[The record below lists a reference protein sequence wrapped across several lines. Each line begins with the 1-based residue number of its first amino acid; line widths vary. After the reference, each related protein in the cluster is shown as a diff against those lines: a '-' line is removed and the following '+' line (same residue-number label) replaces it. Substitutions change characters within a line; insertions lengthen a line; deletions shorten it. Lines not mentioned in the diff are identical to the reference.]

1 MPFLG
6 RFRGQGARLIWAQSS
21 VAQGWEVTKPCAA
34 GRMNS
39 WRDIR
44 EPSVSASS
52 LASAR
57 YIRYMHAQ
65 AATEASLG
73 TAPSTNYLQHR
84 GQLDA
89 SRTAGF
95 APDMAPLLSSLVG
108 PRPTVLATV
117 EVEDDINVK
126 GVVQEQP
133 QQLGH
138 DGDLCIRIRR
148 CHRSNGRVEV
158 RRYQQSTGRVWSPA
172 TDPRDH
178 IREISIGHSEASNEV

>member
-6 RFRGQGARLIWAQSS
+6 RFRGQDARLIWAQSS

-73 TAPSTNYLQHR
+73 TAPPQTICSTEANLTQVGQQGLPQIWLRYYHR
-84 GQLDA
+84 
-89 SRTAGF
+89 
-95 APDMAPLLSSLVG
+95 LLAHG
-108 PRPTVLATV
+108 PRSSPPLKLKTTSTSRGSCR
-117 EVEDDINVK
+117 NS
-126 GVVQEQP
+126 
-133 QQLGH
+133 
-138 DGDLCIRIRR
+138 
-148 CHRSNGRVEV
+148 RSSSVMMAISAFASDV
-158 RRYQQSTGRVWSPA
+158 A
-172 TDPRDH
+172 TDPMA
-178 IREISIGHSEASNEV
+178 ESK